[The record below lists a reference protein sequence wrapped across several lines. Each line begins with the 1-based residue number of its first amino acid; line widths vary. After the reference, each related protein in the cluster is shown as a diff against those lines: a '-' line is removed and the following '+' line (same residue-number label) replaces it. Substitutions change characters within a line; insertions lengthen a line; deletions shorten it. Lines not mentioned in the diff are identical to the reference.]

1 MKIRIGNGYDTH
13 PLIDGRK
20 LILGGVHIPYK
31 KGVDGHSDGDVL
43 THAIM
48 DSLLG
53 AMAEKDIGHLFP
65 PNKNNH
71 NISSMELLKKVVDIL
86 HNKKFMILNIDTTV
100 ILESPKIASYI
111 SKIRKAL
118 ACHLKTKI
126 DKISVKATT
135 NDKLGFIGKGKGVS
149 ALSSCLII
157 KND

>member
-1 MKIRIGNGYDTH
+1 MRIGNGYDTH

-111 SKIRKAL
+111 SKIREAL
-118 ACHLKTKI
+118 ACRLKTNI

>member
-111 SKIRKAL
+111 SKIREAL
-118 ACHLKTKI
+118 ACRLKTNI

>member
-111 SKIRKAL
+111 SKIREAL
-118 ACHLKTKI
+118 ACRLKIKI

>member
-65 PNKNNH
+65 PNKSNH

-86 HNKKFMILNIDTTV
+86 HNKKFMILNIDTTI

-111 SKIRKAL
+111 SKMREAL
-118 ACHLKTKI
+118 ACHLKTNI
-126 DKISVKATT
+126 EKISVKATT

-149 ALSSCLII
+149 ALSNCLII